1 MAETEAVLTAKN
13 TIARANADVAVID
26 GGCGS
31 HVATDA
37 AGAYRGVN
45 EEDKRKAFILLGA
58 AGVTLAV
65 LFLSRL
71 LWLLKPVYD
80 LVFYGQVSEL
90 IYNGVVGVVFAVYVV
105 LLDRFLKRKLSFRLF
120 KVKIDAVD
128 LPRAL
133 GVIFLGAL
141 AVFVTSAGFGFKLK
155 LQNEWGLGV
164 IMTTGLVNLSVYIY
178 YALHLWLGFIAAALV
193 QYALSTLVPT
203 KFTFAWGA
211 IVLVSVFGL
220 TEFLLESLTT
230 AHMYTW
236 LYYIFTY
243 VYAAIFMLTKR
254 SFHVSYWASLIVLI
268 L

>member
-1 MAETEAVLTAKN
+1 MAETEAVLTANNQIRKS
-13 TIARANADVAVID
+13 ADASMSID
-26 GGCGS
+26 GGRGAHS
-31 HVATDA
+31 ASDATE
-37 AGAYRGVN
+37 AYRNVN
-45 EEDKRKAFILLGA
+45 EAEKRRCFYLLGA

-80 LVFYGQVSEL
+80 FVFYGQVSEL
-90 IYNGVVGVVFAVYVV
+90 IYNGVVGVVFTVYVV
-105 LLDRFLKRKLSFRLF
+105 LLNLFLKRKLAFRLF
-120 KVKIDAVD
+120 KPKKDAVD

-141 AVFVTSAGFGFKLK
+141 TVFITSAAFGFTFK

-193 QYALSTLVPT
+193 QYALSTLIPT
-203 KFTFAWGA
+203 KYTVAWGA
-211 IVLVSVFGL
+211 ILLVTVFGL
-220 TEFLLESLTT
+220 TEFLLEVLTT
-230 AHMYTW
+230 AHMYSW
-236 LYYIFTY
+236 LYYVFTY
-243 VYAAIFMLTKR
+243 VYAAIFILTKR
-254 SFHVSYWASLIVLI
+254 SFHVSYWASLIILI